1 MTDALVFG
9 AVFAAVL
16 TQTLTGFGSAIVAMA
31 LLPSWIGLLVA
42 APLVALIAA
51 TLEVVALLY
60 WRQALS
66 WRAIGQL
73 NVGMLLGV
81 PLGVLALS
89 HVPAE
94 ILLPVLGGV
103 IVAYAAYALLE
114 LRLPELRGA
123 GWAYGAG
130 GLAGVLGGA
139 YNVSGPPVVV
149 FGHCRRWTPA
159 EFKANLQAFFLLGD
173 GLVIIGHAIAGNLT
187 APVWRS
193 YLLSL
198 PAVGLGL
205 ALGFTL
211 ERFVAP
217 RVFRRMALVLFVVL
231 GVRLFF

>member
-16 TQTLTGFGSAIVAMA
+16 TQTVTGFGSAIVAMA

-103 IVAYAAYALLE
+103 M
-114 LRLPELRGA
+114 RLPELRGA

-187 APVWRS
+187 APVWRNFVI
-193 YLLSL
+193 SL

-205 ALGFTL
+205 ALGFAL

-217 RVFRRMALVLFVVL
+217 RAFRRMALVLFLVL